1 MKDLSILLEM
11 IQGQLKGVNN
21 VIENSKINAEV
32 YDQSYLK
39 GYKDATQEIADLVEK
54 INAHIQK
61 GGK

>member
-1 MKDLSILLEM
+1 MKDLSVILEM
-11 IQGQLKGVNN
+11 IQSQLRGVNN
-21 VIENSKINAEV
+21 VIENSKTNAEL
-32 YDQSYLK
+32 YEKSYLK